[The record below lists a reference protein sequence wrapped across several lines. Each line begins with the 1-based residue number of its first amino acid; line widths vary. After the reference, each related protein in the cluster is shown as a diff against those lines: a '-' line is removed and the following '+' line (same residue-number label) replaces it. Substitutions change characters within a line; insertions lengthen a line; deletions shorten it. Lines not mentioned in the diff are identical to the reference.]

1 MIGRFFTGVKRFI
14 LWDYPRATWQYDV
27 MVGLILAFI
36 FLTPRAWFRDQPRV
50 PRASRIVRLQAGHG
64 THGTDVFWIES
75 QLLAAVPEADR
86 PRRAAELLRERAGLN
101 AAKIRLEAV
110 EDSESAL
117 TGYLAFTE
125 P

>member
-14 LWDYPRATWQYDV
+14 LWDYARATWQYDI
-27 MVGLILAFI
+27 MVALILAFV

-50 PRASRIVRLQAGHG
+50 PLASRIVRLQTG
-64 THGTDVFWIES
+64 HGTDVFWIES
-75 QLLAAVPEADR
+75 AALEGVKESDR
-86 PRRAAELLRERAGLN
+86 PRRAAELLRDRAGLRAGN
-101 AAKIRLEAV
+101 VRLEPV
-110 EDSESAL
+110 VDSEATL